1 MIIGTGMDNKEMLK
15 PLLENSIPIAMIARE
30 MPGHDVQ
37 TVITDDF
44 AGGRLAAEHLLGLGH
59 TRLAVLAEQL
69 KVSSSRERIRG
80 FRQRLAEAGIDLPDD
95 RVLASGDAWSRT
107 ASAKRRSCCSGRNV
121 RRRFFLLQRS
131 ACNRCAAGGEG
142 ARAPRAGAAVHC
154 RLRQYDIGDGHRA
167 PLTTVSQPTEEMG
180 KLAVDLLLSQLKK
193 EEGGSRRTVLQP
205 ELVTRRS
212 TAAPSN
218 E

>member
-1 MIIGTGMDNKEMLK
+1 MSAWNVIYRCCSKKSVDGMIIGTGMDNKEMLK

-95 RVLASGDAWSRT
+95 RVLASGDALVKDG
-107 ASAKRRSCCSGRNV
+107 KRKATE
-121 RRRFFLLQRS
+121 LLQRAERPTAIFFAATICLQSVRCRRRRSSGS
-131 ACNRCAAGGEG
+131 ACRSSC
-142 ARAPRAGAAVHC
+142 
-154 RLRQYDIGDGHRA
+154 
-167 PLTTVSQPTEEMG
+167 PLSASTI
-180 KLAVDLLLSQLKK
+180 
-193 EEGGSRRTVLQP
+193 RYW
-205 ELVTRRS
+205 RRS
-212 TAAPSN
+212 QSLR
-218 E
+218 